1 MFKLLLLLP
10 ALALLAGCSESSNDL
25 NSTAVRTTG
34 ESSNDFNSTAVRTTG
49 ESSGDPNAT
58 AVRNAWFK
66 AMDRENPDLHD
77 SLLLALHLSR
87 QTGAEVFVRR
97 LEIEG
102 AKTPPQRYR
111 VSAERGSSDNVV
123 GVNFATREFLFDHY
137 LHADGP
143 SMQDIR
149 TRLQNAARIRCI
161 KRDLGIFGDQ

>member
-1 MFKLLLLLP
+1 MFKLLILLP
-10 ALALLAGCSESSNDL
+10 AIALMMGCAISIHSINNPITE
-25 NSTAVRTTG
+25 
-34 ESSNDFNSTAVRTTG
+34 
-49 ESSGDPNAT
+49 PNAT
-58 AVRNAWFK
+58 EVRDAWFE
-66 AMDRENPDLHD
+66 ALDLANPDMHD

-97 LEIEG
+97 LKVEG

-137 LHADGP
+137 LPADGP
-143 SMQDIR
+143 SIQGIR
-149 TRLQNAARIRCI
+149 TRLRNAASIRRI